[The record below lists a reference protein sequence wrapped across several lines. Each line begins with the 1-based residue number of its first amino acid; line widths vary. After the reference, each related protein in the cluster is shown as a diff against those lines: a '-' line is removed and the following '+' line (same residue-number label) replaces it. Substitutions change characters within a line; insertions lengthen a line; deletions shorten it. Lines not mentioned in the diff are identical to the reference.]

1 MLKNHL
7 LIRTNFMLSEP
18 TNQSKNVVQSYHC
31 YKWSNQMLI
40 EVKMENYSPSCQ
52 MTNHQNSNEY
62 VKTQELWKPVN
73 REAAR
78 KTRFP
83 IFLALSEWN
92 KTKNWSAFGSMLASR
107 KFLDSPQRLS
117 NFKHRIKPMN
127 TKIFEMKD
135 KQTEI
140 CGIKD
145 AESYDFVLIDHW
157 KMANTLPF
165 RFSKTNN
172 NL

>member
-1 MLKNHL
+1 
-7 LIRTNFMLSEP
+7 
-18 TNQSKNVVQSYHC
+18 
-31 YKWSNQMLI
+31 
-40 EVKMENYSPSCQ
+40 
-52 MTNHQNSNEY
+52 
-62 VKTQELWKPVN
+62 
-73 REAAR
+73 
-78 KTRFP
+78 
-83 IFLALSEWN
+83 
-92 KTKNWSAFGSMLASR
+92 
-107 KFLDSPQRLS
+107 
-117 NFKHRIKPMN
+117 
-127 TKIFEMKD
+127 MKD